1 MVVESDKRTSLLNF
15 AVFSS
20 EKSLMPLGFFID
32 AKSPIFG
39 LGSAFTGN
47 TNRGERLSTLDLLI
61 EVPCFVKK
69 CE

>member
-1 MVVESDKRTSLLNF
+1 MVVESDKRTSLLDFDVIYACKKFN
-15 AVFSS
+15 AA
-20 EKSLMPLGFFID
+20 GFFID